1 MANPFENSDGRYHA
15 LVNEE
20 GQYSLWP
27 DSVDIPEGWT
37 VALEGKSRDE
47 CVSFVEGNWTDMRPK
62 SLALAMGEN

>member
-27 DSVDIPEGWT
+27 AFVAVPEGWT
-37 VALEGKSRDE
+37 VSLEESSRDE
-47 CVSFVEGNWTDMRPK
+47 CISFIEESWTDMRPK
-62 SLALAMGEN
+62 SLVTAIAAN